1 MSSSVYID
9 NKGKDILILGKG
21 PTQRLDCRERTELK
35 GVVKYFSA
43 DFNPIGTNDIL
54 DIHKNLTETTWYN
67 NVQVN

>member
-1 MSSSVYID
+1 MHCVWVIFQ
-9 NKGKDILILGKG
+9 KILEL
-21 PTQRLDCRERTELK
+21 LAWERTELK

-67 NVQVN
+67 NVQVD